1 VTPPDTTVVFAIA
14 DSFKYIRFR
23 VTAQPQHHD
32 PFQLVFSA
40 VCAVVL
46 VLVLLE
52 RRWSIE
58 DTRYLALDDEEKII
72 G

>member
-1 VTPPDTTVVFAIA
+1 
-14 DSFKYIRFR
+14 
-23 VTAQPQHHD
+23 
-32 PFQLVFSA
+32 VFSA